1 MSKYSSAIEKIREI
15 EEIASPLVKERLKEF
30 EDLGKYGSELDLF
43 SELSFCILTAN
54 WSARMGIKAQEYIG
68 KENFATLP
76 LEKLTEKLSETKH
89 RYPKK
94 RAEFIVEDRKLIGR
108 LREIISLPSK
118 EARKILVKEAK
129 GIGWKEGSH
138 FLRNSGKLD
147 VAILDKH
154 ILKFLFDEK
163 IIEEIPKGWTQKN
176 YEKIEE
182 EFTKLS
188 DLLGK
193 APGETDLYIW
203 FLLKGVVEK

>member
-1 MSKYSSAIEKIREI
+1 
-15 EEIASPLVKERLKEF
+15 
-30 EDLGKYGSELDLF
+30 
-43 SELSFCILTAN
+43 
-54 WSARMGIKAQEYIG
+54 
-68 KENFATLP
+68 
-76 LEKLTEKLSETKH
+76 KLSETKH